1 MTQAM
6 SLPSFTIPVCSVD
19 LKTRIIQELERHDY
33 NTQDAL
39 QAVSKLTSDD
49 FPHAV
54 EWTPEEVESFEKA
67 ITLYGHD
74 LFRVGRKVPSK
85 KHADVVR
92 YFKRFK
98 KFIDNKLVVEEEN
111 DVSRMPTDDGDEEEE
126 ESDSEHDA
134 TVVHVDAQ
142 TMRSFQCANC
152 LAIDSIRWRRMPTD
166 IDRKRKQFRQVL
178 CDACGEYW
186 LKYGVMRKTAAMLD
200 NKHALQ
206 RGGVKRGNNMIKD
219 LPTTLPI
226 TTLQTMNGNGSMKRK
241 RVDSG
246 LMTKK
251 RLMFEPIPCAVCTI
265 LEPHDP
271 LFICYDCGMSVHRDC
286 YGISQ
291 ESKDN
296 WVCNVCENKRSPT
309 ASYHYECILCK
320 NPPSSAY
327 QQPLK
332 KTSSY
337 NWAHVLCAIC
347 IPEIKFVDAV
357 HLDTIEYIPAI
368 DAWRWEKVCHLC
380 HRQEGACVKCDECE
394 KSVHVQCAIQN
405 GYNVGFEIISSL
417 DSEGVVNAGRFGN
430 GLAQGEMVPQVCCPE
445 HNLSHKQW
453 IQLSARD
460 VDGESCISV
469 YATLYKQVEP
479 GTTPAMRRYKALVL
493 SSGAPYSPPYKQDPL
508 PLTSQSDT
516 STSSSSPS
524 SPPSS
529 TLSIHNPP
537 SSWQPTCSQCPVE
550 ISPMWWPSIDE
561 PSSGKMLCHRCYWKH
576 KQDVS

>member
-1 MTQAM
+1 MSQAM

-92 YFKRFK
+92 YFYQWKKTDRYEPVYSQWTTIYKPTKRFK
-98 KFIDNKLVVEEEN
+98 KFIDNKMVVEEEN

-226 TTLQTMNGNGSMKRK
+226 TTLQTVNGNSSMKRK

-246 LMTKK
+246 LMTKVK
-251 RLMFEPIPCAVCTI
+251 KIPI
-265 LEPHDP
+265 
-271 LFICYDCGMSVHRDC
+271 
-286 YGISQ
+286 
-291 ESKDN
+291 
-296 WVCNVCENKRSPT
+296 
-309 ASYHYECILCK
+309 
-320 NPPSSAY
+320 
-327 QQPLK
+327 
-332 KTSSY
+332 
-337 NWAHVLCAIC
+337 
-347 IPEIKFVDAV
+347 
-357 HLDTIEYIPAI
+357 
-368 DAWRWEKVCHLC
+368 
-380 HRQEGACVKCDECE
+380 
-394 KSVHVQCAIQN
+394 
-405 GYNVGFEIISSL
+405 
-417 DSEGVVNAGRFGN
+417 
-430 GLAQGEMVPQVCCPE
+430 
-445 HNLSHKQW
+445 
-453 IQLSARD
+453 
-460 VDGESCISV
+460 
-469 YATLYKQVEP
+469 
-479 GTTPAMRRYKALVL
+479 
-493 SSGAPYSPPYKQDPL
+493 
-508 PLTSQSDT
+508 
-516 STSSSSPS
+516 
-524 SPPSS
+524 
-529 TLSIHNPP
+529 
-537 SSWQPTCSQCPVE
+537 
-550 ISPMWWPSIDE
+550 
-561 PSSGKMLCHRCYWKH
+561 
-576 KQDVS
+576 

>member
-19 LKTRIIQELERHDY
+19 LKTHIIQELERHDY

-92 YFKRFK
+92 YFYQWKKTDRYEPVYSQWTTIYKPTKRFK
-98 KFIDNKLVVEEEN
+98 KFIDNKMVVEEEN
-111 DVSRMPTDDGDEEEE
+111 DVSRMPIDDGDEE

-226 TTLQTMNGNGSMKRK
+226 TTLQTVNGNGSMKRK

-246 LMTKK
+246 LMTKVK
-251 RLMFEPIPCAVCTI
+251 MIPI
-265 LEPHDP
+265 
-271 LFICYDCGMSVHRDC
+271 
-286 YGISQ
+286 
-291 ESKDN
+291 
-296 WVCNVCENKRSPT
+296 
-309 ASYHYECILCK
+309 
-320 NPPSSAY
+320 
-327 QQPLK
+327 
-332 KTSSY
+332 
-337 NWAHVLCAIC
+337 
-347 IPEIKFVDAV
+347 
-357 HLDTIEYIPAI
+357 
-368 DAWRWEKVCHLC
+368 
-380 HRQEGACVKCDECE
+380 
-394 KSVHVQCAIQN
+394 
-405 GYNVGFEIISSL
+405 
-417 DSEGVVNAGRFGN
+417 
-430 GLAQGEMVPQVCCPE
+430 
-445 HNLSHKQW
+445 
-453 IQLSARD
+453 
-460 VDGESCISV
+460 
-469 YATLYKQVEP
+469 
-479 GTTPAMRRYKALVL
+479 
-493 SSGAPYSPPYKQDPL
+493 
-508 PLTSQSDT
+508 
-516 STSSSSPS
+516 
-524 SPPSS
+524 
-529 TLSIHNPP
+529 
-537 SSWQPTCSQCPVE
+537 
-550 ISPMWWPSIDE
+550 
-561 PSSGKMLCHRCYWKH
+561 
-576 KQDVS
+576 

>member
-92 YFKRFK
+92 YFYQWKKTDRYEPVYSQWTTIYKPTKRFK

-226 TTLQTMNGNGSMKRK
+226 TTLQTVNGNGSMKRK

-246 LMTKK
+246 LMTKVK
-251 RLMFEPIPCAVCTI
+251 MIPI
-265 LEPHDP
+265 
-271 LFICYDCGMSVHRDC
+271 
-286 YGISQ
+286 
-291 ESKDN
+291 
-296 WVCNVCENKRSPT
+296 
-309 ASYHYECILCK
+309 
-320 NPPSSAY
+320 
-327 QQPLK
+327 
-332 KTSSY
+332 
-337 NWAHVLCAIC
+337 
-347 IPEIKFVDAV
+347 
-357 HLDTIEYIPAI
+357 
-368 DAWRWEKVCHLC
+368 
-380 HRQEGACVKCDECE
+380 
-394 KSVHVQCAIQN
+394 
-405 GYNVGFEIISSL
+405 
-417 DSEGVVNAGRFGN
+417 
-430 GLAQGEMVPQVCCPE
+430 
-445 HNLSHKQW
+445 
-453 IQLSARD
+453 
-460 VDGESCISV
+460 
-469 YATLYKQVEP
+469 
-479 GTTPAMRRYKALVL
+479 
-493 SSGAPYSPPYKQDPL
+493 
-508 PLTSQSDT
+508 
-516 STSSSSPS
+516 
-524 SPPSS
+524 
-529 TLSIHNPP
+529 
-537 SSWQPTCSQCPVE
+537 
-550 ISPMWWPSIDE
+550 
-561 PSSGKMLCHRCYWKH
+561 
-576 KQDVS
+576 

>member
-6 SLPSFTIPVCSVD
+6 SLPSFAIPVCSVD

-74 LFRVGRKVPSK
+74 LFRVGCKVPSK

-92 YFKRFK
+92 YFYQWKKTDRYEPVYSQWTTIYKPTKRFK
-98 KFIDNKLVVEEEN
+98 KFIDNKMVVEEEN
-111 DVSRMPTDDGDEEEE
+111 DVSRMPTDDGDEEE

-226 TTLQTMNGNGSMKRK
+226 TTLQTVNGNGSMKRK

-246 LMTKK
+246 LMTK
-251 RLMFEPIPCAVCTI
+251 V
-265 LEPHDP
+265 
-271 LFICYDCGMSVHRDC
+271 
-286 YGISQ
+286 
-291 ESKDN
+291 
-296 WVCNVCENKRSPT
+296 
-309 ASYHYECILCK
+309 
-320 NPPSSAY
+320 
-327 QQPLK
+327 
-332 KTSSY
+332 
-337 NWAHVLCAIC
+337 
-347 IPEIKFVDAV
+347 
-357 HLDTIEYIPAI
+357 
-368 DAWRWEKVCHLC
+368 
-380 HRQEGACVKCDECE
+380 
-394 KSVHVQCAIQN
+394 
-405 GYNVGFEIISSL
+405 
-417 DSEGVVNAGRFGN
+417 
-430 GLAQGEMVPQVCCPE
+430 
-445 HNLSHKQW
+445 
-453 IQLSARD
+453 
-460 VDGESCISV
+460 
-469 YATLYKQVEP
+469 
-479 GTTPAMRRYKALVL
+479 
-493 SSGAPYSPPYKQDPL
+493 
-508 PLTSQSDT
+508 
-516 STSSSSPS
+516 
-524 SPPSS
+524 
-529 TLSIHNPP
+529 
-537 SSWQPTCSQCPVE
+537 
-550 ISPMWWPSIDE
+550 
-561 PSSGKMLCHRCYWKH
+561 
-576 KQDVS
+576 

>member
-92 YFKRFK
+92 YFYQWKKTDRYEPVYSQWTTIYKPTKRFK

-226 TTLQTMNGNGSMKRK
+226 TTLQTVNGNGSMKRK

-246 LMTKK
+246 LMTKVK
-251 RLMFEPIPCAVCTI
+251 KIPI
-265 LEPHDP
+265 
-271 LFICYDCGMSVHRDC
+271 
-286 YGISQ
+286 
-291 ESKDN
+291 
-296 WVCNVCENKRSPT
+296 
-309 ASYHYECILCK
+309 
-320 NPPSSAY
+320 
-327 QQPLK
+327 
-332 KTSSY
+332 
-337 NWAHVLCAIC
+337 
-347 IPEIKFVDAV
+347 
-357 HLDTIEYIPAI
+357 
-368 DAWRWEKVCHLC
+368 
-380 HRQEGACVKCDECE
+380 
-394 KSVHVQCAIQN
+394 
-405 GYNVGFEIISSL
+405 
-417 DSEGVVNAGRFGN
+417 
-430 GLAQGEMVPQVCCPE
+430 
-445 HNLSHKQW
+445 
-453 IQLSARD
+453 
-460 VDGESCISV
+460 
-469 YATLYKQVEP
+469 
-479 GTTPAMRRYKALVL
+479 
-493 SSGAPYSPPYKQDPL
+493 
-508 PLTSQSDT
+508 
-516 STSSSSPS
+516 
-524 SPPSS
+524 
-529 TLSIHNPP
+529 
-537 SSWQPTCSQCPVE
+537 
-550 ISPMWWPSIDE
+550 
-561 PSSGKMLCHRCYWKH
+561 
-576 KQDVS
+576 

>member
-92 YFKRFK
+92 YFYQWKKTDRYEPVYSQWTTIYKPTKRFK

-246 LMTKK
+246 LMTKVK
-251 RLMFEPIPCAVCTI
+251 MIPI
-265 LEPHDP
+265 
-271 LFICYDCGMSVHRDC
+271 
-286 YGISQ
+286 
-291 ESKDN
+291 
-296 WVCNVCENKRSPT
+296 
-309 ASYHYECILCK
+309 
-320 NPPSSAY
+320 
-327 QQPLK
+327 
-332 KTSSY
+332 
-337 NWAHVLCAIC
+337 
-347 IPEIKFVDAV
+347 
-357 HLDTIEYIPAI
+357 
-368 DAWRWEKVCHLC
+368 
-380 HRQEGACVKCDECE
+380 
-394 KSVHVQCAIQN
+394 
-405 GYNVGFEIISSL
+405 
-417 DSEGVVNAGRFGN
+417 
-430 GLAQGEMVPQVCCPE
+430 
-445 HNLSHKQW
+445 
-453 IQLSARD
+453 
-460 VDGESCISV
+460 
-469 YATLYKQVEP
+469 
-479 GTTPAMRRYKALVL
+479 
-493 SSGAPYSPPYKQDPL
+493 
-508 PLTSQSDT
+508 
-516 STSSSSPS
+516 
-524 SPPSS
+524 
-529 TLSIHNPP
+529 
-537 SSWQPTCSQCPVE
+537 
-550 ISPMWWPSIDE
+550 
-561 PSSGKMLCHRCYWKH
+561 
-576 KQDVS
+576 

>member
-19 LKTRIIQELERHDY
+19 LKTHIIQELERHDY

-92 YFKRFK
+92 YFYQWKKTDRYEPVYSQWTTIYKPTKRFK
-98 KFIDNKLVVEEEN
+98 KFIDNKMVVEEEN
-111 DVSRMPTDDGDEEEE
+111 DVSRMPTDDGDDEE

-206 RGGVKRGNNMIKD
+206 RGGMKRGNNMIKD

-226 TTLQTMNGNGSMKRK
+226 TTLQTVNGNSSMKRK

-246 LMTKK
+246 LMTKVK
-251 RLMFEPIPCAVCTI
+251 KIPI
-265 LEPHDP
+265 
-271 LFICYDCGMSVHRDC
+271 
-286 YGISQ
+286 
-291 ESKDN
+291 
-296 WVCNVCENKRSPT
+296 
-309 ASYHYECILCK
+309 
-320 NPPSSAY
+320 
-327 QQPLK
+327 
-332 KTSSY
+332 
-337 NWAHVLCAIC
+337 
-347 IPEIKFVDAV
+347 
-357 HLDTIEYIPAI
+357 
-368 DAWRWEKVCHLC
+368 
-380 HRQEGACVKCDECE
+380 
-394 KSVHVQCAIQN
+394 
-405 GYNVGFEIISSL
+405 
-417 DSEGVVNAGRFGN
+417 
-430 GLAQGEMVPQVCCPE
+430 
-445 HNLSHKQW
+445 
-453 IQLSARD
+453 
-460 VDGESCISV
+460 
-469 YATLYKQVEP
+469 
-479 GTTPAMRRYKALVL
+479 
-493 SSGAPYSPPYKQDPL
+493 
-508 PLTSQSDT
+508 
-516 STSSSSPS
+516 
-524 SPPSS
+524 
-529 TLSIHNPP
+529 
-537 SSWQPTCSQCPVE
+537 
-550 ISPMWWPSIDE
+550 
-561 PSSGKMLCHRCYWKH
+561 
-576 KQDVS
+576 

>member
-92 YFKRFK
+92 YFYQWKKTDRYEPVYSQWTTIYKPTKRFK

-111 DVSRMPTDDGDEEEE
+111 DVSRMPIDDGDEE

-226 TTLQTMNGNGSMKRK
+226 TTLQTVNGNGSMKRK

-246 LMTKK
+246 LMTKVK
-251 RLMFEPIPCAVCTI
+251 KIPI
-265 LEPHDP
+265 
-271 LFICYDCGMSVHRDC
+271 
-286 YGISQ
+286 
-291 ESKDN
+291 
-296 WVCNVCENKRSPT
+296 
-309 ASYHYECILCK
+309 
-320 NPPSSAY
+320 
-327 QQPLK
+327 
-332 KTSSY
+332 
-337 NWAHVLCAIC
+337 
-347 IPEIKFVDAV
+347 
-357 HLDTIEYIPAI
+357 
-368 DAWRWEKVCHLC
+368 
-380 HRQEGACVKCDECE
+380 
-394 KSVHVQCAIQN
+394 
-405 GYNVGFEIISSL
+405 
-417 DSEGVVNAGRFGN
+417 
-430 GLAQGEMVPQVCCPE
+430 
-445 HNLSHKQW
+445 
-453 IQLSARD
+453 
-460 VDGESCISV
+460 
-469 YATLYKQVEP
+469 
-479 GTTPAMRRYKALVL
+479 
-493 SSGAPYSPPYKQDPL
+493 
-508 PLTSQSDT
+508 
-516 STSSSSPS
+516 
-524 SPPSS
+524 
-529 TLSIHNPP
+529 
-537 SSWQPTCSQCPVE
+537 
-550 ISPMWWPSIDE
+550 
-561 PSSGKMLCHRCYWKH
+561 
-576 KQDVS
+576 

>member
-92 YFKRFK
+92 YFYQWKKTDRYEPVYSQWTTIYKPTKRFK
-98 KFIDNKLVVEEEN
+98 KFIDNKMVVEEEN
-111 DVSRMPTDDGDEEEE
+111 DVSRMPIDDGDEE

-226 TTLQTMNGNGSMKRK
+226 TTLQTVNGNSSMKRK

-246 LMTKK
+246 LMTKVK
-251 RLMFEPIPCAVCTI
+251 KIPI
-265 LEPHDP
+265 
-271 LFICYDCGMSVHRDC
+271 
-286 YGISQ
+286 
-291 ESKDN
+291 
-296 WVCNVCENKRSPT
+296 
-309 ASYHYECILCK
+309 
-320 NPPSSAY
+320 
-327 QQPLK
+327 
-332 KTSSY
+332 
-337 NWAHVLCAIC
+337 
-347 IPEIKFVDAV
+347 
-357 HLDTIEYIPAI
+357 
-368 DAWRWEKVCHLC
+368 
-380 HRQEGACVKCDECE
+380 
-394 KSVHVQCAIQN
+394 
-405 GYNVGFEIISSL
+405 
-417 DSEGVVNAGRFGN
+417 
-430 GLAQGEMVPQVCCPE
+430 
-445 HNLSHKQW
+445 
-453 IQLSARD
+453 
-460 VDGESCISV
+460 
-469 YATLYKQVEP
+469 
-479 GTTPAMRRYKALVL
+479 
-493 SSGAPYSPPYKQDPL
+493 
-508 PLTSQSDT
+508 
-516 STSSSSPS
+516 
-524 SPPSS
+524 
-529 TLSIHNPP
+529 
-537 SSWQPTCSQCPVE
+537 
-550 ISPMWWPSIDE
+550 
-561 PSSGKMLCHRCYWKH
+561 
-576 KQDVS
+576 

>member
-92 YFKRFK
+92 YFYQWKKTDRYEPVYSQWTTIYKPTKRFK
-98 KFIDNKLVVEEEN
+98 KFIDNKMVVEEEN

-226 TTLQTMNGNGSMKRK
+226 TTLQTVNGNSSMKRK

-246 LMTKK
+246 LMTKVK
-251 RLMFEPIPCAVCTI
+251 KIPI
-265 LEPHDP
+265 
-271 LFICYDCGMSVHRDC
+271 
-286 YGISQ
+286 
-291 ESKDN
+291 
-296 WVCNVCENKRSPT
+296 
-309 ASYHYECILCK
+309 
-320 NPPSSAY
+320 
-327 QQPLK
+327 
-332 KTSSY
+332 
-337 NWAHVLCAIC
+337 
-347 IPEIKFVDAV
+347 
-357 HLDTIEYIPAI
+357 
-368 DAWRWEKVCHLC
+368 
-380 HRQEGACVKCDECE
+380 
-394 KSVHVQCAIQN
+394 
-405 GYNVGFEIISSL
+405 
-417 DSEGVVNAGRFGN
+417 
-430 GLAQGEMVPQVCCPE
+430 
-445 HNLSHKQW
+445 
-453 IQLSARD
+453 
-460 VDGESCISV
+460 
-469 YATLYKQVEP
+469 
-479 GTTPAMRRYKALVL
+479 
-493 SSGAPYSPPYKQDPL
+493 
-508 PLTSQSDT
+508 
-516 STSSSSPS
+516 
-524 SPPSS
+524 
-529 TLSIHNPP
+529 
-537 SSWQPTCSQCPVE
+537 
-550 ISPMWWPSIDE
+550 
-561 PSSGKMLCHRCYWKH
+561 
-576 KQDVS
+576 

>member
-92 YFKRFK
+92 YFYQWKKTDRYEPVYSQWTTIYKPTKRFK

-226 TTLQTMNGNGSMKRK
+226 TTLQTVNGNSSMKRK

-246 LMTKK
+246 LMTKVK
-251 RLMFEPIPCAVCTI
+251 KIPI
-265 LEPHDP
+265 
-271 LFICYDCGMSVHRDC
+271 
-286 YGISQ
+286 
-291 ESKDN
+291 
-296 WVCNVCENKRSPT
+296 
-309 ASYHYECILCK
+309 
-320 NPPSSAY
+320 
-327 QQPLK
+327 
-332 KTSSY
+332 
-337 NWAHVLCAIC
+337 
-347 IPEIKFVDAV
+347 
-357 HLDTIEYIPAI
+357 
-368 DAWRWEKVCHLC
+368 
-380 HRQEGACVKCDECE
+380 
-394 KSVHVQCAIQN
+394 
-405 GYNVGFEIISSL
+405 
-417 DSEGVVNAGRFGN
+417 
-430 GLAQGEMVPQVCCPE
+430 
-445 HNLSHKQW
+445 
-453 IQLSARD
+453 
-460 VDGESCISV
+460 
-469 YATLYKQVEP
+469 
-479 GTTPAMRRYKALVL
+479 
-493 SSGAPYSPPYKQDPL
+493 
-508 PLTSQSDT
+508 
-516 STSSSSPS
+516 
-524 SPPSS
+524 
-529 TLSIHNPP
+529 
-537 SSWQPTCSQCPVE
+537 
-550 ISPMWWPSIDE
+550 
-561 PSSGKMLCHRCYWKH
+561 
-576 KQDVS
+576 